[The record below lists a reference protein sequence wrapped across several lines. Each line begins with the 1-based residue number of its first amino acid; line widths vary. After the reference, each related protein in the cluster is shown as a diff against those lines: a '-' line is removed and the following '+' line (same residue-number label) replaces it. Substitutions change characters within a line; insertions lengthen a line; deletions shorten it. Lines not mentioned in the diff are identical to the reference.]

1 MATTETRPPSQ
12 AEADKATL
20 AQLEAA
26 FKRRRS
32 ASLEEVR
39 HTYASAAELCLRFGI
54 SALKRRWL
62 PDLESATKAF
72 IKWRD
77 RTRRDKHLAAFKQAV
92 EEVKNGLPKEDMET
106 FEDFMVG
113 VRLMSIRDPFK
124 AWKAVGKEIS
134 KHWPEGVSAVDAVRE
149 QRRW

>member
-12 AEADKATL
+12 AEAGKAAL

-26 FKRRRS
+26 YKRRRS
-32 ASLEEVR
+32 ASPEEVCQL
-39 HTYASAAELCLRFGI
+39 YASAAELCLRLGM
-54 SALKRRWL
+54 SALERRWL
-62 PDLESATKAF
+62 PDLETATDAF
-72 IKWRD
+72 IKWRA
-77 RTRRDKHLAAFKQAV
+77 RARRDKQTTAFKQGA
-92 EEVKNGLPKEDMET
+92 EEAKSGLPKEE
-106 FEDFMVG
+106 FEASKEFMVG